1 MEHAQKK
8 KTSKPYSPEF
18 RERAVRLAMEHRDDY
33 QSEAAALTAIAG
45 KLGCSPD
52 SLRVWMRQVQ
62 RDGGEQPGPT
72 GVEIARIK
80 ELERENRELR
90 QANEILRKASALFCP
105 GGARPPVSQ
114 IIDFI
119 EESREAFGVEPICRA
134 LQFAP
139 STYYDRRAIARD
151 PDRASARAKSDAALS
166 LKIDAAW
173 DANRK
178 LYGARKVWHVLRRQG
193 EYAARCTVER
203 LMRRLGLR
211 GVVRGKKVITTNPDA
226 SLPCPDDKVNR
237 LFMADRPNKLWVS
250 DFTYVPTWSGT
261 VYVAFV
267 IDVFARRIV
276 GWRTSTSMKTQFV
289 LDALDQ
295 AIWQRK
301 TPDNKSLVHHSDRGS
316 QYLSIKYTERLAE
329 AEIDLSVGTV
339 GDAYDNALAECVI
352 GLFKTEVIN
361 QIGPWKSMREVEW
374 ETLKWVDWYNN
385 RRLLGPIGY
394 IPPAEAEEAFYANL
408 NTLDMVA

>member
-1 MEHAQKK
+1 MTA
-8 KTSKPYSPEF
+8 F
-18 RERAVRLAMEHRDDY
+18 IDEHREMY
-33 QSEAAALTAIAG
+33 
-45 KLGCSPD
+45 
-52 SLRVWMRQVQ
+52 
-62 RDGGEQPGPT
+62 
-72 GVEIARIK
+72 
-80 ELERENRELR
+80 
-90 QANEILRKASALFCP
+90 
-105 GGARPPVSQ
+105 
-114 IIDFI
+114 
-119 EESREAFGVEPICRA
+119 GVEPICRT

-139 STYYDRRAIARD
+139 STYYDRRAIAHD
-151 PDRASARAKSDAALS
+151 PDRASTRAKSDAALS
-166 LKIDAAW
+166 VKIDAAW
-173 DANRK
+173 DANSK
-178 LYGARKVWHVLRRQG
+178 LYGARKIWHVLRRQG
-193 EYAARCTVER
+193 EDAARCTVER
-203 LMRRLGLR
+203 LMRSLGIK
-211 GVVRGKKVITTNPDA
+211 GVVRGKRVITTQPDT
-226 SLPCPDDKVNR
+226 SQLCPDDKVNR
-237 LFMADRPNKLWVS
+237 MFKADRPNKLWVS

-276 GWRTSTSMKTQFV
+276 GWRASTSMKTQFV

-301 TPDNKSLVHHSDRGS
+301 TPDNKVLVHHSDRGS

-408 NTLDMVA
+408 NSIDMVA

>member
-1 MEHAQKK
+1 M
-8 KTSKPYSPEF
+8 
-18 RERAVRLAMEHRDDY
+18 
-33 QSEAAALTAIAG
+33 
-45 KLGCSPD
+45 
-52 SLRVWMRQVQ
+52 
-62 RDGGEQPGPT
+62 
-72 GVEIARIK
+72 
-80 ELERENRELR
+80 
-90 QANEILRKASALFCP
+90 
-105 GGARPPVSQ
+105 
-114 IIDFI
+114 IDFI
-119 EESREAFGVEPICRA
+119 EESREALGVEPICRA

-151 PDRASARAKSDAALS
+151 PDRASLRAKLDAALS

-173 DANRK
+173 ENNRK
-178 LYGARKVWHVLRRQG
+178 LYGARKIWHVLRRDG
-193 EYAARCTVER
+193 ENVARCTVER
-203 LMRRLGLR
+203 LMHTLGIK
-211 GVVRGKKVITTNPDA
+211 GVVRGKRVITTNPDT
-226 SLPCPDDKVNR
+226 SQPCPDDKVNR
-237 LFMADRPNKLWVS
+237 LFKAERPNKLWVS

-276 GWRTSTSMKTQFV
+276 GWRVSTSMTTKFV

-316 QYLSIKYTERLAE
+316 QYLSIKYTERLAA

-339 GDAYDNALAECVI
+339 GDAYDNALAECVV

-374 ETLKWVDWYNN
+374 ETLKWIDWYNN

-394 IPPAEAEEAFYANL
+394 ITPAEAEEAFYANL

>member
-1 MEHAQKK
+1 M
-8 KTSKPYSPEF
+8 
-18 RERAVRLAMEHRDDY
+18 
-33 QSEAAALTAIAG
+33 TA
-45 KLGCSPD
+45 
-52 SLRVWMRQVQ
+52 
-62 RDGGEQPGPT
+62 
-72 GVEIARIK
+72 
-80 ELERENRELR
+80 
-90 QANEILRKASALFCP
+90 
-105 GGARPPVSQ
+105 
-114 IIDFI
+114 FI
-119 EESREAFGVEPICRA
+119 EEHREIYGVEPICRT

-139 STYYDRRAIARD
+139 STYYDRRAIMRH
-151 PDRASARAKSDAALS
+151 PDLASARAKSDAALS
-166 LKIDAAW
+166 VKIDAAW

-178 LYGARKVWHVLRRQG
+178 LYGARKIWHVLRRQG
-193 EYAARCTVER
+193 EDAARCTVER
-203 LMRRLGLR
+203 LMRRLGIR
-211 GVVRGKKVITTNPDA
+211 GVVRGKKVITTNPDT
-226 SLPCPDDKVNR
+226 SRPCPDDKVNR

-276 GWRTSTSMKTQFV
+276 GWRASTSMKTQFV

-394 IPPAEAEEAFYANL
+394 IPPSEAEEEFYANL
-408 NTLDMVA
+408 NTIDMVA

>member
-1 MEHAQKK
+1 M
-8 KTSKPYSPEF
+8 
-18 RERAVRLAMEHRDDY
+18 
-33 QSEAAALTAIAG
+33 TA
-45 KLGCSPD
+45 
-52 SLRVWMRQVQ
+52 
-62 RDGGEQPGPT
+62 
-72 GVEIARIK
+72 
-80 ELERENRELR
+80 
-90 QANEILRKASALFCP
+90 
-105 GGARPPVSQ
+105 
-114 IIDFI
+114 FI
-119 EESREAFGVEPICRA
+119 EESRSSFGVEPICKA

-151 PDRASARAKSDAALS
+151 PDRASARAKSDAAMS
-166 LKIDAAW
+166 LKIGAAW
-173 DANRK
+173 EDNRK
-178 LYGARKVWHVLRRQG
+178 LYGARKIWHVLRRDG
-193 EYAARCTVER
+193 EDVARCTVER
-203 LMRRLGLR
+203 LMHGLGIK
-211 GVVRGKKVITTNPDA
+211 GVVRGKKVITTNPDT
-226 SLPCPDDKVNR
+226 SQPCPDDKVNR
-237 LFMADRPNKLWVS
+237 LFRADRPNKLWVS
-250 DFTYVPTWSGT
+250 DFTYVPSWSGT

-276 GWRTSTSMKTQFV
+276 GWRASTSMKTQFV

-301 TPDNKSLVHHSDRGS
+301 TQDNKSLVHHSDRGS

-394 IPPAEAEEAFYANL
+394 ITPAEAEEAFYANL

>member
-1 MEHAQKK
+1 M
-8 KTSKPYSPEF
+8 
-18 RERAVRLAMEHRDDY
+18 M
-33 QSEAAALTAIAG
+33 
-45 KLGCSPD
+45 
-52 SLRVWMRQVQ
+52 
-62 RDGGEQPGPT
+62 
-72 GVEIARIK
+72 
-80 ELERENRELR
+80 
-90 QANEILRKASALFCP
+90 
-105 GGARPPVSQ
+105 
-114 IIDFI
+114 DFI
-119 EESREAFGVEPICRA
+119 EESREAFGVEPICKA

-139 STYYDRRAIARD
+139 STYYDRRAIVRD
-151 PDRASARAKSDAALS
+151 PERSSRRAKSDAAMS
-166 LKIDAAW
+166 LRIDGAW
-173 DANRK
+173 EDNRK
-178 LYGARKVWHVLRRQG
+178 LYGARKIWHILRRDGQDV
-193 EYAARCTVER
+193 ARCTVER
-203 LMRRLGLR
+203 LMRALGIR
-211 GVVRGKKVITTNPDA
+211 GVVRGKRVVTTNPDT

-237 LFMADRPNKLWVS
+237 LFKADRPNKLWVS

-276 GWRTSTSMKTQFV
+276 GWRVSTSMTTKFV

-301 TPDNKSLVHHSDRGS
+301 TLDNKSLVHHSDRGS
-316 QYLSIKYTERLAE
+316 QYLSIKYTERLAQ

-385 RRLLGPIGY
+385 RRLLGSIGY
-394 IPPAEAEEAFYANL
+394 ITPAEAEEAFYANL

>member
-1 MEHAQKK
+1 M
-8 KTSKPYSPEF
+8 T
-18 RERAVRLAMEHRDDY
+18 
-33 QSEAAALTAIAG
+33 
-45 KLGCSPD
+45 
-52 SLRVWMRQVQ
+52 
-62 RDGGEQPGPT
+62 
-72 GVEIARIK
+72 
-80 ELERENRELR
+80 
-90 QANEILRKASALFCP
+90 
-105 GGARPPVSQ
+105 
-114 IIDFI
+114 DFI
-119 EESREAFGVEPICRA
+119 EESREAHGVEPICRA

-139 STYYDRRAIARD
+139 STYYDRRSIVRD
-151 PDRASARAKSDAALS
+151 PDRASARVKSDAALS
-166 LKIDAAW
+166 VKIDAAW
-173 DANRK
+173 DTNRK
-178 LYGARKVWHVLRRQG
+178 LYGARKIWHVLRREG
-193 EYAARCTVER
+193 EDAARCTVER
-203 LMRRLGLR
+203 LMRSLGIR
-211 GVVRGKKVITTNPDA
+211 GVVRGKKVITTQPDT
-226 SLPCPDDKVNR
+226 SQPCPDDKVNR
-237 LFMADRPNKLWVS
+237 LFTADRPNKLWVS

-276 GWRTSTSMKTQFV
+276 GWRASTSMKTQFV

-329 AEIDLSVGTV
+329 AKIDLSVGTV

-408 NTLDMVA
+408 NSLDIVA